1 MKHNRL
7 FDIYSRMPIFLQN
20 AACSLAG
27 VKMRHERYNNVFHD
41 ALRYLRHSQW
51 SSLEEQQE
59 YQNERL
65 RLMIKHA
72 YETVPYY
79 QEIFEAEKITPQDI
93 KTTKDLY
100 KLPILGKSTV
110 RKRFKDLHSKGWN
123 QKRIKHG
130 HTGGTTGTALQLI
143 SDIDTLP
150 WQWAV
155 WWRHRERFGLKLHDP
170 FIVFAGRDVVPLSSM
185 DPPVWRR
192 NLAMHQTYLS
202 VHHLTQK
209 NIPVIADYLCQRKVK
224 YYSGYPSA
232 IYLVACYFL
241 EKNIH
246 LPHPPRVVVTG
257 AETLLPYQRDVISK
271 AFETEVADQYG
282 ASESCGNISEC
293 EKHMYHVDM
302 EFGAVEFLPLS
313 GMPDN
318 TRRIVCTGFHNPA
331 MPLIRYDIGDV
342 ATMSDTVCSCGRHS
356 PIVEKIDGRMESYI
370 ITPDGRQLGHSN
382 FLLKDSDWIEEA
394 QIVQENID
402 SVTIKIVRTK
412 KVSKSKERFLMDKAH
427 RYLGDRINIKIE
439 YLKAIPREN
448 NGKFRQIVSKILS
461 QSQPGISESSEKGN

>member
-1 MKHNRL
+1 
-7 FDIYSRMPIFLQN
+7 
-20 AACSLAG
+20 
-27 VKMRHERYNNVFHD
+27 
-41 ALRYLRHSQW
+41 
-51 SSLEEQQE
+51 
-59 YQNERL
+59 
-65 RLMIKHA
+65 
-72 YETVPYY
+72 
-79 QEIFEAEKITPQDI
+79 
-93 KTTKDLY
+93 
-100 KLPILGKSTV
+100 
-110 RKRFKDLHSKGWN
+110 
-123 QKRIKHG
+123 
-130 HTGGTTGTALQLI
+130 LI

-246 LPHPPRVVVTG
+246 LPHPPRVIVTG

-318 TRRIVCTGFHNPA
+318 TRRIVCFN
-331 MPLIRYDIGDV
+331 
-342 ATMSDTVCSCGRHS
+342 TV
-356 PIVEKIDGRMESYI
+356 
-370 ITPDGRQLGHSN
+370 
-382 FLLKDSDWIEEA
+382 
-394 QIVQENID
+394 
-402 SVTIKIVRTK
+402 
-412 KVSKSKERFLMDKAH
+412 
-427 RYLGDRINIKIE
+427 
-439 YLKAIPREN
+439 
-448 NGKFRQIVSKILS
+448 
-461 QSQPGISESSEKGN
+461 